1 MPVGFSFTADA
12 TKIVS
17 WLLEVEAAAEGGGGG
32 GGGGG
37 GEQRGEG
44 GSERGSDVDALTAA
58 LAAEGGAA
66 RMALA
71 IKVATVDV
79 QQLAAEAGLGSRGE
93 VPSLQATCAHWL
105 HDTMCKEEQC
115 SEWGARPL
123 SGEQMRYAATDASAC
138 LRVLDVLQ
146 EDWGTDQADAE
157 SLHERLR

>member
-17 WLLEVEAAAEGGGGG
+17 WLLEVEAAAAGGGGG

-44 GSERGSDVDALTAA
+44 CSERGSEADALTVA

-71 IKVATVDV
+71 IKVATIDV

-115 SEWGARPL
+115 SEWEARPL

-157 SLHERLR
+157 PLHDRLR